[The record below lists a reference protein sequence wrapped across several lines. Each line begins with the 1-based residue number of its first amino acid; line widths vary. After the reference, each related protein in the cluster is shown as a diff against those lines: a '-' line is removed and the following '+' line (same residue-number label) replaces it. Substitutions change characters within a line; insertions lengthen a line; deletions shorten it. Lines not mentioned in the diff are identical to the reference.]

1 MTITLYIL
9 TFLSALIPTSLLVS
23 LNIPKLLYKISNKLS
38 KTTTICT
45 TIPGILTKE
54 PTEVKTILFD
64 KFKATAAPDANQSNE
79 LTLFNKETDSEIT
92 IKRIDL
98 QKEPAINLMA
108 QITTLCHHEKL
119 QAMENVIAHLFKTCA
134 IDLKK
139 IQAKYQTI
147 SKISSKEDKKFST
160 VVVANNESKEIFTFS
175 KGNPY
180 KILEKC
186 TRELINDKKIDI
198 DAQRRHKFKKRIE
211 KLNKSGQK
219 VIAFAYKAL
228 PLKRLDHYSENFT
241 ESDLVL
247 IGFIGLAESINT
259 ELIPYIEELKQ
270 NDIKLYIL
278 TGTKEKKAVAVA
290 TQLKVINPNYFESIT
305 SRDLQDINDQKLNKI
320 LNTKDKDYIFCEL
333 KHSDRARIAHLLA
346 QNGEEIA
353 FTGKKH
359 GHGIKELLEAIDKS
373 RKNKK
378 NRGKLIFHAL
388 SCKITEL
395 LLIIAAL
402 ILGSPLPITFILIL
416 TIDILF
422 NIILELSIN
431 NEKNLSDL
439 PWEEKILNT
448 KMIINTFSSTIIIG
462 GIYFW
467 NLVRLGWYPGE
478 TILNPEI
485 QIKSTTIVFILISL
499 LQITNAYQTRDKEKS
514 ILRLNPLSNIYLLLT
529 IIVCLLII
537 KIITTY
543 EVFRN
548 FLGIGDL
555 SLTEWQIISFGII
568 ISILVEETRKFIH
581 RKNQQIALKKKNE
594 NNNPTGELP
603 ARQSHS

>member
-1 MTITLYIL
+1 MTTTIYIL
-9 TFLSALIPTSLLVS
+9 TFLSALVPTSLLVS

-54 PTEVKTILFD
+54 PIEVKTILFD
-64 KFKATAAPDANQSNE
+64 KFKATAAPGTNQSNE

-92 IKRIDL
+92 IKRTDL
-98 QKEPAINLMA
+98 QKEAAINLMA
-108 QITTLCHHEKL
+108 QITTLCHYEKL
-119 QAMENVIAHLFKTCA
+119 QALENVIAHLFKTCA

-139 IQAKYQTI
+139 IQTEFQTI
-147 SKISSKEDKKFST
+147 STIPAGEDKKFST
-160 VVVANNESKEIFTFS
+160 MVAINNKNKEIFAFS

-186 TRELINDKKIDI
+186 ARELIDNKKVDI
-198 DAQRRHKFKKRIE
+198 DAQRRHKLKKRIE
-211 KLNKSGQK
+211 KLNKNGQK
-219 VIAFAYKAL
+219 AIAFAYKAL
-228 PLKRLDHYSENFT
+228 PLKRLDHYSENFA

-259 ELIPYIEELKQ
+259 ELIPYIEKLKQ

-278 TGTKEKKAVAVA
+278 TGAKEKKTVAVA
-290 TQLKVINPNYFESIT
+290 TQLKIINPNHFESIT
-305 SRDLQDINDQKLNKI
+305 GRDLQNINDQKLNKI

-333 KHSDRARIAHLLA
+333 KHGDRARIANALE
-346 QNGEEIA
+346 QSGEEIA
-353 FTGKKH
+353 FASKKH

-378 NRGKLIFHAL
+378 NRGKLILHAL

-402 ILGSPLPITFILIL
+402 ILGSPLPITLILIL

-431 NEKNLSDL
+431 NEKNLNDL
-439 PWEEKILNT
+439 PREEKILNT
-448 KMIINTFSSTIIIG
+448 KMIINTFSSTIVVG

-499 LQITNAYQTRDKEKS
+499 LQITNAYQARDKEES
-514 ILRLNPLSNIYLLLT
+514 IFKLNPLSNIYLLLT

-543 EVFRN
+543 EVFQN

-555 SLTEWQIISFGII
+555 SPTEWQIIFFGII
-568 ISILVEETRKFIH
+568 IKILVEETRKFIH
-581 RKNQQIALKKKNE
+581 VKNQQIAIKNKTE
-594 NNNPTGELP
+594 
-603 ARQSHS
+603 